1 MSDFNPVEYKLE
13 PVGER
18 CILIRVGTLIND
30 AVVTKVHAITARI
43 MAAVLPGVEEV
54 VPAFTTVAVQYRP
67 EYFDFTKGLPSAQLM
82 TLLRGLL
89 DEGVTAGTTMTS
101 RQIEIPACYE
111 DEFGPDLA
119 EVARFAGISTEEVVA
134 LHSACEMT
142 VYAFFFSPGNS
153 FSGPMDPRLNI
164 GRRATP
170 RTRVE
175 AGSVAIANGLTSI
188 YQNTS
193 PGGWQIIARTP
204 WNMFD
209 LKNEPPVRL
218 RLGDRIRFRPVSREE
233 FDNLLEARL

>member
-1 MSDFNPVEYKLE
+1 M
-13 PVGER
+13 
-18 CILIRVGTLIND
+18 
-30 AVVTKVHAITARI
+30 
-43 MAAVLPGVEEV
+43 
-54 VPAFTTVAVQYRP
+54 
-67 EYFDFTKGLPSAQLM
+67 
-82 TLLRGLL
+82 
-89 DEGVTAGTTMTS
+89 
-101 RQIEIPACYE
+101 
-111 DEFGPDLA
+111 
-119 EVARFAGISTEEVVA
+119 A

-153 FSGPMDPRLNI
+153 FSGPMDTRLNI

-204 WNMFD
+204 WNMFN

-233 FDNLLEARL
+233 FDTLLEARP